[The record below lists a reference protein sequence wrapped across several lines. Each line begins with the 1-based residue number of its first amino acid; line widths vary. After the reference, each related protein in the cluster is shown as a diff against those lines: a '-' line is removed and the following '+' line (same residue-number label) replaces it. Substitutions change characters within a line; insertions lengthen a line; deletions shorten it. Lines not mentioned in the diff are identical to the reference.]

1 MPPKICSLRRALHA
15 LRNIVASQ
23 KSVCDKFGV
32 DFSPPKDCEKIGIA
46 IETIGKMPINGMRIN
61 PENGTCGWYIWCG
74 EELSEDPDFY
84 KPLHVSHINKYLPEI
99 EKYLALPSGYRFL
112 VAGDYE
118 DVWQD
123 PLLNSM

>member
-1 MPPKICSLRRALHA
+1 
-15 LRNIVASQ
+15 
-23 KSVCDKFGV
+23 
-32 DFSPPKDCEKIGIA
+32 
-46 IETIGKMPINGMRIN
+46 MRIN

-99 EKYLALPSGYRFL
+99 EKYLALPSKYRFL